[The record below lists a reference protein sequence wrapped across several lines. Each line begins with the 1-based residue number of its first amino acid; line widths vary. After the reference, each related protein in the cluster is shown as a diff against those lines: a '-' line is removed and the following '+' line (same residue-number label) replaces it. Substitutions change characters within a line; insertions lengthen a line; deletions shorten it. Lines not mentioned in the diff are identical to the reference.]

1 MSALL
6 RFPRALVGRA
16 RMLLKEARRRP
27 ADRASIERYLA
38 GHRPACLHLGC
49 GIHPL
54 PGWLNSDIESND
66 PRVIR
71 LDATQRFPFADAAF
85 DYIFSE
91 HMIEHLP
98 PAGAV
103 SMLDECLRTL
113 KPGGTV
119 RISTPDLAFLLAL
132 FGNRPSTIQQ
142 EYMEW
147 ATRTFIGPSARPGP
161 AAVLNNFVRDWGHQ
175 FIYDE
180 PTLRERLHVAGFVD
194 IVRCE
199 LNASAHEILR
209 GLENES
215 RMPPGYLRME
225 TMTFEASRPRGVTCR
240 GGTDAG
246 HAAPP
251 AGSLPP
257 TTRAAPYRGCAGAAG
272 PAACSGRAPASA
284 G

>member
-1 MSALL
+1 MPL
-6 RFPRALVGRA
+6 R
-16 RMLLKEARRRP
+16 KARRRF

-49 GIHPL
+49 GVHPL
-54 PGWLNSDIESND
+54 SGWLNSDLEPND
-66 PRVIR
+66 PAVIR
-71 LDATQRFPFADAAF
+71 LDATQSFPFTDAAF

-98 PAGAV
+98 AAGAG
-103 SMLDECLRTL
+103 SMLAECFRTL

-132 FGNRPSTIQQ
+132 FDGRPSAIQQ

-147 ATRTFIGPSARPGP
+147 ATRTFVGSSVRPGP
-161 AAVLNNFVRDWGHQ
+161 AGVLNNFVRNWGHQ

-180 PTLRERLHVAGFVD
+180 PTLRERLQLAGFVD

-199 LNASAHEILR
+199 LNVSVHERLR

-225 TMTFEASRPRGVTCR
+225 TMTFEASRPRA
-240 GGTDAG
+240 GG
-246 HAAPP
+246 PP
-251 AGSLPP
+251 DDRLRQ
-257 TTRAAPYRGCAGAAG
+257 RADI
-272 PAACSGRAPASA
+272 GRFSRRTQSEA
-284 G
+284 